1 LELCKEDLGK
11 LYFVEVGLG
20 NARKGFQGM
29 MMCHSLL
36 SFFMVYI
43 CFYFYL
49 VYSTVTVGVD
59 VQCYKSGSVG
69 VRGVQHFIW
78 RTERTRSIIFFFFFF
93 FTFKGCRGVFNKF
106 SFRDRNGK
114 WLHHCPKL
122 NP

>member
-69 VRGVQHFIW
+69 VRGSSAFYLEDRKNKKHY
-78 RTERTRSIIFFFFFF
+78 FFFFFAFLFPIF
-93 FTFKGCRGVFNKF
+93 FLFYF
-106 SFRDRNGK
+106 
-114 WLHHCPKL
+114 
-122 NP
+122 